1 LTGILPPVRVTT
13 ELPAVAVSAPPHVV
27 VPPPETSRPLGS
39 VSVNGALR
47 LAAVVLGLLKVIVRV
62 EVPPALMVAGLK
74 ALLSVGGTVVPV
86 APPHAAMETVL
97 ESIVTAPFRA
107 RALPATV
114 APVVREMLVS
124 AKIFP
129 TKLVAVPIV
138 AELPT
143 CQKTLHG
150 AAPLVSTTDELL
162 AVVRVLTVL
171 NTHTAAELPCPSRV
185 SAPVSRAED
194 VKQ

>member
-1 LTGILPPVRVTT
+1 MLPPVRVTA
-13 ELPAVAVSAPPHVV
+13 ELPAVAVTAPPQVL
-27 VPPPETSRPLGS
+27 PALPETTTPVGN
-39 VSVNGALR
+39 VSVNGIVR

-62 EVPPALMVAGLK
+62 EVPPAVMVAGLK

-86 APPHAAMETVL
+86 PPPHAEMETVL

-107 RALPATV
+107 RVLPATV
-114 APVVREMLVS
+114 APVVREILVS

-129 TKLVAVPIV
+129 TKFVAVPIV

-143 CQKTLHG
+143 CQKMLHG

-185 SAPVSRAED
+185 SAPVNRAED

>member
-1 LTGILPPVRVTT
+1 LIGILPPVSVTA
-13 ELPAVAVSAPPHVV
+13 ELPAVAVTAPPQVL
-27 VPPPETSRPLGS
+27 PALPETTTPVGN
-39 VSVNGALR
+39 VSVNGVVR

-86 APPHAAMETVL
+86 VPPHAVMEIVL
-97 ESIVTAPFRA
+97 VSIVTAPFRA
-107 RALPATV
+107 RSLPSTV
-114 APVVREMLVS
+114 APVMRVMLVS

-129 TKLVAVPIV
+129 TNFVVEPSV

-150 AAPLVSTTDELL
+150 EAPLISTVELL
-162 AVVRVLTVL
+162 AVVRVL
-171 NTHTAAELPCPSRV
+171 PI
-185 SAPVSRAED
+185 
-194 VKQ
+194 